1 MSGYP
6 WSILGIAETR
16 EKSAIRKA
24 YSVKLKA
31 MNLDEQVQEYAQLR
45 DARDLAL
52 RLASQPPVE
61 AALYADDDDWF
72 DDDWDLGEAGR
83 DEQPRYDPVDEFG
96 WEIRPDELVGGAPG
110 GVLGNTGMSGEE
122 LGYPAPSA
130 PPPPPDGWQDLHAA
144 LFPDGDY
151 SAEGLTLEEFEA
163 AEDALDR
170 LIAVAD
176 AGDIAFHDR
185 IDQAVAEVLASAWPR
200 SAPLVEQAN
209 RSFHWLGGSG
219 GLDERHALRFLNAR
233 LEGMRFHAEVQDAGH
248 PLSKAWVEL
257 SQPGKSNI
265 LDRLR
270 VKRGDIDRVLFTV
283 RSQFPELEA
292 LLDEDRVASW
302 EKPANETVSW
312 IVQRLFVAF
321 LIIQALRFCVFDD
334 DRRAGINIE
343 VPTETVEEK
352 RVRGLDIASAA
363 AFGKGTS
370 FAEIVKA
377 DPEFAKSFE
386 GFLGPVR
393 GETLYGDPRQFVRQR
408 ILFARQD
415 AEFDLLVDI
424 QAQQLDW
431 LRAAAKEGD
440 ARCKAVLNGSFVDGG
455 PGMTQA
461 QLDKEQEM
469 ARRLLDKGLL
479 SVEPKTGEFSYS
491 VPGWL
496 IDQAQAS
503 VGLSREAFVEVMQ
516 DPSHADRCRVQTA
529 LIAYTLTA
537 PARVPLETLRGL

>member
-61 AALYADDDDWF
+61 AAPYDDDDDWF

-83 DEQPRYDPVDEFG
+83 DEQPRFDPVDEFG

-122 LGYPAPSA
+122 LGFPAPSA
-130 PPPPPDGWQDLHAA
+130 PPLPPDGWQDLHAA

-151 SAEGLTLEEFEA
+151 SAQGLTLEEFEA
-163 AEDALDR
+163 AEDALNR

-292 LLDEDRVASW
+292 LLDEQRVSSW

-334 DRRAGINIE
+334 DR
-343 VPTETVEEK
+343 PETTPPVGNFEQLRLEA
-352 RVRGLDIASAA
+352 LDDASAT
-363 AFGKGTS
+363 AFGEGTT
-370 FAEIVKA
+370 FAAVKLADAGFAVEFERIVGA
-377 DPEFAKSFE
+377 VQ
-386 GFLGPVR
+386 GR
-393 GETLYGDPRQFVRQR
+393 TLNGDPRQFVRQR
-408 ILFARQD
+408 MLFARQD
-415 AEFDLLVDI
+415 AEFDLLVEI
-424 QAQQLDW
+424 QAQQLTW

-440 ARCKAVLNGSFVDGG
+440 DRCKTVLDGNFSDGG
-455 PGMTQA
+455 PNMTQA
-461 QLDKEQEM
+461 ELAKEQEL

-479 SVEPKTGEFSYS
+479 RVVPKTGEFSYS

-503 VGLSREAFVEVMQ
+503 VGLSREAFVAVMQ

-537 PARVPLETLRGL
+537 PARVPVETLRGL